1 MALTAPIR
9 DRLALLS
16 FFPAWLKEAETR
28 KAQSSGRALK
38 HNKKKTAA
46 TPRERV
52 RGKQNV
58 TSQQSYQAGSVTRK
72 SRANNENK
80 VSAAE
85 R

>member
-38 HNKKKTAA
+38 HNKKKHSSDSKRAS
-46 TPRERV
+46 ER
-52 RGKQNV
+52 K
-58 TSQQSYQAGSVTRK
+58 
-72 SRANNENK
+72 
-80 VSAAE
+80 AE
-85 R
+85 RDLPAELSGGIGDKEIKSK